1 MGLRFPVFRRRFLK
15 WTWIARGR
23 ERLEDGGIARKVTGF
38 FFRRGAAGT
47 AGGKWIRERGPALA
61 GGNSQ
66 RSVAEQSLSASR
78 WRVNANAATC
88 LTDGGADFE
97 ELGA

>member
-61 GGNSQ
+61 GGEQPAQ
-66 RSVAEQSLSASR
+66 RCGTEFKRQPVASECERSDLSYR
-78 WRVNANAATC
+78 WGRR
-88 LTDGGADFE
+88 F
-97 ELGA
+97 